1 MTDEDSIIY
10 DPDAVTQ
17 EDVDKMGAFI
27 DHLWK
32 NRLEKAECLISTYEY
47 LDMYSGYGN
56 IMTCRWSVP
65 TKDTVNMMD
74 KIYDNLLKKKMSF
87 GEALLMAQREMKDD
101 GKNQLSWAGI
111 ECWVN

>member
-1 MTDEDSIIY
+1 
-10 DPDAVTQ
+10 
-17 EDVDKMGAFI
+17 
-27 DHLWK
+27 
-32 NRLEKAECLISTYEY
+32 
-47 LDMYSGYGN
+47 
-56 IMTCRWSVP
+56 
-65 TKDTVNMMD
+65 MMD